1 MSNKSAD
8 LFSPNLD
15 RGQSKTNNKLN
26 IVFTDLISRVFCC
39 SLYSCLIICEKEEE
53 VTLANEFGSSSE
65 AALI

>member
-39 SLYSCLIICEKEEE
+39 SLYSYLIICEKEE
-53 VTLANEFGSSSE
+53 VAIANEFGSSSE